1 MWRVTNGGRDPQG
14 VSIAPGQDQASR
26 DPSCHVSRGREIH
39 QLGWGCAAGS
49 GVSMSQGSERQQE
62 VERESREKSRS
73 GPYTQTGDEV
83 LTSAV
88 TTRVGLHMG

>member
-1 MWRVTNGGRDPQG
+1 MAGDQWRGDPQG

-62 VERESREKSRS
+62 VEREQREIKEW
-73 GPYTQTGDEV
+73 P
-83 LTSAV
+83 
-88 TTRVGLHMG
+88 LHTAQVMRC